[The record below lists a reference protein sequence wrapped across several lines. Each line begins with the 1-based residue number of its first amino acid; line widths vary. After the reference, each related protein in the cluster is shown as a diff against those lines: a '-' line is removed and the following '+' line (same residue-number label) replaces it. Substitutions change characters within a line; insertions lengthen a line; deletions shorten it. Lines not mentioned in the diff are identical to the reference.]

1 MTIND
6 KRSSNVWRFK
16 DLFPGDIF
24 EFKEKIY
31 IKITKYNNNL
41 FYSEATENEKVYC
54 NAFNLTQNEVKCFFD
69 DDIFVTKLYCELNIK
84 G

>member
-16 DLFPGDIF
+16 DLFPGDVF

-31 IKITKYNNNL
+31 IKIINNNNNL
-41 FYSEATENEKVYC
+41 ATENEND
-54 NAFNLTQNEVKCFFD
+54 NAFNLTQNEVKCFD
-69 DDIFVTKLYCELNIK
+69 DDVIVTKLYCELNIK

>member
-6 KRSSNVWRFK
+6 ERPLNVWRFK

-31 IKITKYNNNL
+31 MKITKNNNNL
-41 FYSEATENEKVYC
+41 FYSKANENEKGCC
-54 NAFNLTQNEVKCFFD
+54 NAFNLTQNEVKYFD
-69 DDIFVTKLYCELNIK
+69 DGVFVVKLYCELNIK

>member
-1 MTIND
+1 MKIND
-6 KRSSNVWRFK
+6 KRPLNVWKFK
-16 DLFPGDIF
+16 DLFPGDVF

-31 IKITKYNNNL
+31 IKISNNDNL
-41 FYSEATENEKVYC
+41 ATENEKVYC